1 MSTNIQF
8 QLERQSWPIAGQ
20 FRISRG
26 SKTSAEVLVVSLRD
40 DGGCIGRGE
49 CVPYARYG
57 ESLNSVSAQIE
68 GLRSAIVAGMS
79 RAELQSALPTGA
91 ARNAID
97 CAMWDLQSQHTGQ
110 PVWQLAALPGPTV
123 LTTAFTLS
131 LDQPNKMAE
140 AAKAARQQ
148 PLLKLKLAGDGSDQE
163 RVLAITQV
171 RPDARLILDG
181 NEGFSFADLQTFLV
195 QIAGLNIVAIE
206 QPLPAD
212 EDEALAGFDAPFPLC
227 ADESLHS
234 RAQLPQM
241 AARYDMINIKLD
253 KTGGLTEA
261 LALLAE
267 AKALDFQIMAGC
279 MVATSLSMAP
289 ALLIAAQ
296 ADLVDLDGPLLLQR
310 DRADGLRYQ
319 QANIPVQ
326 EMSVWGTPRTR

>member
-1 MSTNIQF
+1 MNTNIQLK
-8 QLERQSWPIAGQ
+8 LERQSWPIAGQ

-26 SKTSAEVLVVSLRD
+26 AKTSAEVLVVSLRD
-40 DGGCIGRGE
+40 DQGHIGRGE

-57 ESLNSVSAQIE
+57 ESLDSVSAQIE
-68 GLRSAIVAGMS
+68 GLRSTIE
-79 RAELQSALPTGA
+79 AEMNLSQLQTTLPCGA

-97 CAMWDLQSQHTGQ
+97 CALWDLQSQRTRQ
-110 PVWQLAALPGPTV
+110 PVWQLANLPAPIA

-131 LDQPNKMAE
+131 LDQPSKMAE
-140 AAKAARQQ
+140 AAKAAKGRL
-148 PLLKLKLAGDGSDQE
+148 LLKLKLAGDGSDDQ
-163 RVLAITQV
+163 RLHAITQA
-171 RPDARLILDG
+171 RPDAQLILDG
-181 NEGFSFADLQTFLV
+181 NEGFSFTGLQNLLM
-195 QIAGLNIVAIE
+195 QIADLNIVAIE

-212 EDEALAGFDAPFPLC
+212 EDEALAGFMTPFALC

-267 AKALDFQIMAGC
+267 AKALDLQIMVGC

-310 DRADGLRYQ
+310 DRKDGLRYH